1 MMNGMNQ
8 AWGLGISWII
18 GLLTLAII
26 IWLVIKVMN
35 PKSNFSLR
43 MSKSPMDVLKKR
55 YARGKIGKKEF
66 NRRRSAIL

>member
-1 MMNGMNQ
+1 MNGMIQ
-8 AWGLGISWII
+8 AWGMGISWII

-35 PKSNFSLR
+35 PKSNLSLR
-43 MSKSPMDVLKKR
+43 MTQSPLDVLKKR

-66 NRRRSAIL
+66 VKRRSAIL